1 MKKFHSIITV
11 IVLLLVF
18 GAVGFQTGRSTGF
31 KTGSEWALVQADIVA
46 REAGQFMPVYMEGDT
61 FRVVIKQPKGL
72 YKQAWKL
79 ADMYEDTRNTLCLDS
94 KEKGEVHKRL

>member
-1 MKKFHSIITV
+1 MKKMQNII
-11 IVLLLVF
+11 IVLALLLVVS
-18 GAVGFQTGRSTGF
+18 AVGFQIGRSTGF

-79 ADMYEDTRNTLCLDS
+79 ADMYEDTRNALCVES
-94 KEKGEVHKRL
+94 KKQVHKRL